1 MNVILSEFLNNNK
14 RSVLVVNVFAFVQ
27 CVSIISIAHEESH
40 VCTLRWLGG
49 HSPCNSLTSS
59 THQKPVKQSD
69 AETSELEVCDVLVQ
83 FGFAKL
89 VITRT
94 VECVG
99 GRTRAGGRL
108 VLPTDADF
116 LDDDT
121 LSVNVYS

>member
-1 MNVILSEFLNNNK
+1 M
-14 RSVLVVNVFAFVQ
+14 
-27 CVSIISIAHEESH
+27 
-40 VCTLRWLGG
+40 CTLWWVGG
-49 HSPCNSLTSS
+49 HSSCNFLTSS

-69 AETSELEVCDVLVQ
+69 AETSELEVCEVLVQ

-94 VECVG
+94 VVCVG

-108 VLPTDADF
+108 LLSTDADF